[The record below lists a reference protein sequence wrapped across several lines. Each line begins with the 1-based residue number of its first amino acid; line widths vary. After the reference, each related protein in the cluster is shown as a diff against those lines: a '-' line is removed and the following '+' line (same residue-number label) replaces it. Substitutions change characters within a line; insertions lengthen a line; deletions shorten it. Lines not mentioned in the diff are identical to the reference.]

1 MSVLGTV
8 LGVVVGSA
16 LGAPVR
22 YLLDHLVSARHERL
36 FPWGTFVVNV
46 SGSFLLGLLVSAA
59 AHGGVAPWLLAAL
72 GTGFLGSYTTFS
84 TYAWETLRLVE
95 DGAVLVA
102 CLNLVGSIAAGAAAA
117 GAGLFVGGL

>member
-1 MSVLGTV
+1 MLGTV

-16 LGAPVR
+16 VGAPVR
-22 YLLDHLVSARHERL
+22 YLLDQLISARHERL
-36 FPWGTFVVNV
+36 FPWGTFVINV

-59 AHGGVAPWLLAAL
+59 AHGGVDRWLLAAA

-84 TYAWETLRLVE
+84 TYTWETMRLVE

-102 CLNLVGSIAAGAAAA
+102 CLNLVGSVAAGVVAAAA
-117 GAGLFVGGL
+117 GLAVGGL

>member
-1 MSVLGTV
+1 VLGTV

-16 LGAPVR
+16 LGAPAR
-22 YLLDHLVSARHERL
+22 YLLDQLVSSRHERA

-46 SGSFLLGLLVSAA
+46 SGSFLLGLLVSVAA
-59 AHGGVAPWLLAAL
+59 SGGVQPWLLAAV

-102 CLNLVGSIAAGAAAA
+102 FLNLGGSVVAGAAAA
-117 GAGLFVGGL
+117 AVGLAVGGL